1 MKNIF
6 TLAFLLFCL
15 KLSAAI
21 PYPDSLKHVKKKPAA
36 TASHH
41 TAKTKVVQIHT
52 DTVKAL
58 NTAAKP
64 GNENMIAALPSKDS
78 TKQAIVIMK
87 KDSTLSV
94 EMVDMSSNRKQKD
107 ASTKKDWYYTLP
119 SITYVPASH
128 VAAKE
133 EAPEP
138 VDNNP
143 SITSLIQLDSLRQV
157 VIEEQVRQANLRKL
171 ILKNEQVKLAAVLRI
186 NNLDSLKL
194 QLKIT
199 KSDTVKALL
208 YTRIALKYMEYDTIS
223 NADKQLRYQ
232 NSAINY
238 TLLAI
243 HEYSTYN
250 DSVGLRDCYTDLSKI
265 YYSQKKYTEAKW
277 FILQSNTLSRARNDT
292 PNVISSLLSLATIK
306 SDIKDYT
313 LAMGDLNEALQLSIN
328 NRTPKTELEVLKS
341 YALLYSTLQDYPKEE
356 MVLKKRDS
364 LVDSLHKAEQA
375 ALAKAAALK
384 KKQDS
389 LLKKKQ
395 YLASLKKSSK
405 SASQP
410 KVASL

>member
-15 KLSAAI
+15 KLSAAV
-21 PYPDSLKHVKKKPAA
+21 PYPDSLKHARRVHRAA
-36 TASHH
+36 VTHDSS
-41 TAKTKVVQIHT
+41 KTKIAQIHT
-52 DTVKAL
+52 DTAKA
-58 NTAAKP
+58 P
-64 GNENMIAALPSKDS
+64 GNIPKPEPENMLAAAPLKDS
-78 TKQAIVIMK
+78 SAKQAVVIVK

-94 EMVDMSSNRKQKD
+94 EMVDVSSNTKQKD
-107 ASTKKDWYYTLP
+107 AAAKKDWFYILP
-119 SITYVPASH
+119 SVSYV
-128 VAAKE
+128 AKPTGVE

-138 VDNNP
+138 LDNNP

-157 VIEEQVRQANLRKL
+157 TIAEQIRQENLRKL
-171 ILKNEQVKLAAVLRI
+171 ILKNEQIKLAEVLKI

-208 YTRIALKYMEYDTIS
+208 YTRIAQKYMDYDTLG
-223 NADKQLRYQ
+223 NADKRLRYQ

-243 HEYSTYN
+243 HEYSTYS
-250 DSVGLRDCYTDLSKI
+250 DSVGLRDSYTDLSKI

-292 PNVISSLLSLATIK
+292 PNIISSLLTLATIK

-313 LAMGDLNEALQLSIN
+313 LAMGDLNEALQMSIN
-328 NRTPKTELEVLKS
+328 NHTPKTELDVLKS

-364 LVDSLHKAEQA
+364 LLDSMHKAEEAQ
-375 ALAKAAALK
+375 LAKAAALK
-384 KKQDS
+384 KKQDT
-389 LLKKKQ
+389 LNKKKQ
-395 YLASLKKSSK
+395 YLASLKKPSK
-405 SASQP
+405 GSAQQ
-410 KVASL
+410 KVATL